1 MIEECPAA
9 DYELLSNTQC
19 SVPVAT
25 LRASPFDLQHSDAV
39 VARVIAVNVI
49 GESEISDDG
58 SGASIFV
65 PVVPDAPKS
74 LSHNPSGTSMTT
86 ASFSWSNGASNGGK
100 PVLDYL
106 IEFNFGG
113 DGWT

>member
-39 VARVIAVNVI
+39 VAKVIAVNVI
-49 GESEISDDG
+49 GESEISDEG

-106 IEFNFGG
+106 IEFNLGG